1 MWGFKTYIVCRE
13 RWLGSSHTGELP
25 ITLPVSPT
33 QVCEKICSQMIV
45 LYFSFATLFLSL
57 LTIHCLSI
65 QSITYIP
72 AMFSI
77 SQELVRNAASQA
89 HPNLLNH
96 TCIWARSPSWS
107 QALSH
112 LRSTGLL
119 PGRTRLNTGIL
130 HGLPWWLRW

>member
-1 MWGFKTYIVCRE
+1 M
-13 RWLGSSHTGELP
+13 
-25 ITLPVSPT
+25 LPVSPT

-77 SQELVRNAASQA
+77 SRELVRNAASQA

-96 TCIWARSPSWS
+96 TCI
-107 QALSH
+107 
-112 LRSTGLL
+112 
-119 PGRTRLNTGIL
+119 
-130 HGLPWWLRW
+130 

>member
-1 MWGFKTYIVCRE
+1 M
-13 RWLGSSHTGELP
+13 
-25 ITLPVSPT
+25 LPVSPT

-96 TCIWARSPSWS
+96 TCI
-107 QALSH
+107 
-112 LRSTGLL
+112 
-119 PGRTRLNTGIL
+119 
-130 HGLPWWLRW
+130 